1 MLMSL
6 MSLSAALVV
15 LMTVFA
21 AVFHALNVKRIHRRV
36 SELEKKSVS
45 SEKLYKE
52 LSTPQGANF
61 SAVAT
66 VAWILSFVAFVY
78 LYFFTPDVFARV
90 NYFQV
95 PKMASSP
102 LGFAAIGLLISVL
115 MTAVVVGTD
124 KLPESCRCYRFL
136 ELYNFYV
143 IDKNMKRLFVLTIP
157 ALWASIWCS
166 AYLGTTYP
174 NGSSPVGLVAFA
186 LFFASMVVL
195 ISPIYREF
203 LEGLK

>member
-1 MLMSL
+1 MTTSTMII
-6 MSLSAALVV
+6 SAALIV
-15 LMTVFA
+15 LMTILA
-21 AVFHALNVKRIHRRV
+21 AVFHALNVKKIHRRV
-36 SELEKKSVS
+36 SELEKNSIKN
-45 SEKLYKE
+45 ETLYKE

-66 VAWILSFVAFVY
+66 VAWVLALVAFVY

-102 LGFAAIGLLISVL
+102 LGFAAIGLLFSVL

-143 IDKNMKRLFVLTIP
+143 IDKNTKRLFVLTIP

-166 AYLGTTYP
+166 AYLGTVYP
-174 NGSSPVGLVAFA
+174 NGSSSVGLVAFV

-195 ISPIYREF
+195 TSPIYREF

>member
-1 MLMSL
+1 MTTSL

-15 LMTVFA
+15 LMTVIA
-21 AVFHALNVKRIHRRV
+21 AVFHALNVKRTHRKV
-36 SELEKKSVS
+36 SELEEKSIK

-66 VAWILSFVAFVY
+66 VAWLLALVAFVY
-78 LYFFTPDVFARV
+78 LYFFTPDVFPEV

-95 PKMASSP
+95 PEMASSP
-102 LGFAAIGLLISVL
+102 LGFAAVGLLLSVL
-115 MTAVVVGTD
+115 MTAAVIGTD
-124 KLPESCRCYRFL
+124 KLPDSCRCYRFL

-143 IDKNMKRLFVLTIP
+143 IDKNTKRLFVLTIP
-157 ALWASIWCS
+157 ALWASIWYS

-174 NGSSPVGLVAFA
+174 NGSSTVGLVALV
-186 LFFASMVVL
+186 LFVASLAVL

-203 LEGLK
+203 LGGLR